1 MMKNSDILISKS
13 RYMAGLRC
21 DKLLWCTYHQKELF
35 PPYGKATATS
45 TAFHVEIPGQ
55 KKISVIR

>member
-1 MMKNSDILISKS
+1 M
-13 RYMAGLRC
+13 YVP
-21 DKLLWCTYHQKELF
+21 YHVTI
-35 PPYGKATATS
+35 PTPYGKATATS